1 MSDKTNFNANLSL
14 RARIFLAM
22 TVIVVATFVLLSV
35 ITIPQFKTQS
45 EKYHSKRLER
55 KEAQIQRSIAY
66 FFSQEAETELNPK
79 KLDSILSEK
88 IYQVSDVQSVKFSI
102 YSLNGDLINSTLP
115 KNEINSLNPEL
126 LSRILGQ
133 KDSKII
139 EITQINNI
147 QYRSSF
153 SLILDDN
160 FNPLWIL
167 NLPYYD
173 DDNLNSYELDSFLII
188 LGEVYFFLL
197 ILSIIISYFVS
208 QYMTKAISEIAL
220 KMKQTRLDKRN
231 SKIKIKAR
239 SKEVNSLVESYN
251 NMVEMLD
258 KNVQELSKSNKEQA
272 WREMAKQVAH
282 EIKNPLTPM
291 KLSVQ
296 SFERDFIN
304 DKKNKEKVED
314 FTQTIIQQIDT
325 MSSIASA
332 FSNFAEMPTQQGEKL
347 NIVKAVRLSLEIFK
361 EKHIVFESDTD
372 RLVIDID
379 RPQIVRIMTNLIKN
393 AIQACENNKSPLIKV
408 SIKKMSK
415 TVRITVK
422 DNGSGI
428 PLNIRKNIFEPNFTT
443 KSGGMGL
450 GLGMVK
456 NLVNSYEG
464 KIDFESKIN
473 IGTSFKI
480 TFPISD

>member
-1 MSDKTNFNANLSL
+1 
-14 RARIFLAM
+14 M

-66 FFSQEAETELNPK
+66 FFSQEAETQLNPK

-102 YSLNGDLINSTLP
+102 YSLDGDLINSTLP

-160 FNPLWIL
+160 FSPLWIL

-361 EKHIVFESDTD
+361 EKLIVFESDTD

-393 AIQACENNKSPLIKV
+393 AMQACENNKSPLIKV

-456 NLVNSYEG
+456 NLVNSYGG

-473 IGTSFKI
+473 KGTIFKI
-480 TFPISD
+480 TFPIPN

>member
-1 MSDKTNFNANLSL
+1 MISNLKFNANLSL

-22 TVIVVATFVLLSV
+22 TVIVVATFVLISL

-66 FFSQEAETELNPK
+66 FSQETSTQLNPK

-102 YSLNGDLINSTLP
+102 YSLDGNLINSTLP
-115 KNEINSLNPEL
+115 KNEISFINKEL
-126 LSRILGQ
+126 LNKILSQ

-139 EITQINNI
+139 EITQKDQV

-188 LGEVYFFLL
+188 LGEVYFFLF

-208 QYMTKAISEIAL
+208 QYMTKAISEIAF

-231 SKIKIKAR
+231 SKIKINAR
-239 SKEVNSLVESYN
+239 SKEVKSLVESYN
-251 NMVEMLD
+251 NMVDMLD
-258 KNVQELSKSNKEQA
+258 KNVKELSKSNKEQA

-296 SFERDFIN
+296 SFERDFRN
-304 DKKNKEKVED
+304 DKKNKDKVED
-314 FTQTIIQQIDT
+314 FSQTIIQQIDT

-361 EKHIVFESDTD
+361 EKHIVFKSNEDK
-372 RLVIDID
+372 IIINID

-393 AIQACENNKSPLIKV
+393 AVQACENTNSPSIKV

-415 TVRITVK
+415 TVSISVR
-422 DNGSGI
+422 DNGNGI

-464 KIDFESKIN
+464 KIDFESKVN
-473 IGTSFKI
+473 KGTTFKI
-480 TFPISD
+480 TFPTLD

>member
-1 MSDKTNFNANLSL
+1 
-14 RARIFLAM
+14 
-22 TVIVVATFVLLSV
+22 
-35 ITIPQFKTQS
+35 
-45 EKYHSKRLER
+45 
-55 KEAQIQRSIAY
+55 
-66 FFSQEAETELNPK
+66 LNPK

-102 YSLNGDLINSTLP
+102 YSLDGNLINSTLP
-115 KNEINSLNPEL
+115 KNEISFINKEL
-126 LSRILGQ
+126 LNKILSQ

-139 EITQINNI
+139 EITQKDQV

-173 DDNLNSYELDSFLII
+173 DDNLNSYELESFLII
-188 LGEVYFFLL
+188 LGEVYFFLF

-231 SKIKIKAR
+231 SKIKINAR
-239 SKEVNSLVESYN
+239 SKEVKSLVESYN
-251 NMVEMLD
+251 NMVDMLD
-258 KNVQELSKSNKEQA
+258 KNVKELSKSNKEQA

-296 SFERDFIN
+296 SFERDFRN
-304 DKKNKEKVED
+304 DKKNKDKVED
-314 FTQTIIQQIDT
+314 FSQTIIQQIDT

-361 EKHIVFESDTD
+361 EKHIVFKSNEDK
-372 RLVIDID
+372 IIINID

-393 AIQACENNKSPLIKV
+393 AVQACENTNSPSIKV

-415 TVRITVK
+415 TVSISVR
-422 DNGSGI
+422 DNGNGI

-464 KIDFESKIN
+464 KIDFESKVN
-473 IGTSFKI
+473 KGTTFKI
-480 TFPISD
+480 TFPTLD

>member
-1 MSDKTNFNANLSL
+1 MISNLKFNANLSL

-22 TVIVVATFVLLSV
+22 TVIVVATFVLISL

-66 FFSQEAETELNPK
+66 FSQETSTQLNPK

-102 YSLNGDLINSTLP
+102 YSLDGNLINSTLP
-115 KNEINSLNPEL
+115 KNEISFINKEL
-126 LSRILGQ
+126 LNKILSQ

-139 EITQINNI
+139 EITQKDQV

-173 DDNLNSYELDSFLII
+173 DDNLNSYELESFLII
-188 LGEVYFFLL
+188 LGEVYLFLF

-231 SKIKIKAR
+231 SKIKINAR
-239 SKEVNSLVESYN
+239 SKEVKSLVESYN
-251 NMVEMLD
+251 NMVDMLD
-258 KNVQELSKSNKEQA
+258 KNVKELSKSNKEQA

-296 SFERDFIN
+296 SFERDFRN
-304 DKKNKEKVED
+304 DKKNKDKVED
-314 FTQTIIQQIDT
+314 FSQTIIQQIDT

-361 EKHIVFESDTD
+361 EKHIVFKSNEDK
-372 RLVIDID
+372 IIINID

-393 AIQACENNKSPLIKV
+393 AVQACENTNSPSIKV

-415 TVRITVK
+415 TVSISVR
-422 DNGSGI
+422 DNGNGI

-464 KIDFESKIN
+464 KIDFESKVN
-473 IGTSFKI
+473 KGTTFKI
-480 TFPISD
+480 TFPTLD

>member
-1 MSDKTNFNANLSL
+1 MISNLKFNANLSL

-22 TVIVVATFVLLSV
+22 TVIVVATFVLISL

-66 FFSQEAETELNPK
+66 FSQETSTQLNPK

-102 YSLNGDLINSTLP
+102 YSLDGNLINSTLP
-115 KNEINSLNPEL
+115 KNEISFINKEL
-126 LSRILGQ
+126 LNKILSQ

-139 EITQINNI
+139 EITQKDQV

-173 DDNLNSYELDSFLII
+173 DDNLNSYELESFLII
-188 LGEVYFFLL
+188 LGEVYFFLF

-231 SKIKIKAR
+231 SKIKINAR
-239 SKEVNSLVESYN
+239 SKEVKSLVESYN
-251 NMVEMLD
+251 NMVDMLD
-258 KNVQELSKSNKEQA
+258 KNVKELSKSNKEQA

-296 SFERDFIN
+296 SFERDFRN
-304 DKKNKEKVED
+304 DKKNKDKVED
-314 FTQTIIQQIDT
+314 FSQTIIQQIDT

-361 EKHIVFESDTD
+361 EKHIVFKSNEDK
-372 RLVIDID
+372 IIINID

-393 AIQACENNKSPLIKV
+393 SVQACENKNSPSIKV

-415 TVRITVK
+415 TVSISVR
-422 DNGSGI
+422 DNGNGI

-464 KIDFESKIN
+464 KIDFESKVN
-473 IGTSFKI
+473 KGTTFKI
-480 TFPISD
+480 TFPTLD

>member
-1 MSDKTNFNANLSL
+1 MISNLNFNANLSL

-22 TVIVVATFVLLSV
+22 TVIVVATFVLISL

-66 FFSQEAETELNPK
+66 FSQETSTQLNPK

-102 YSLNGDLINSTLP
+102 YSLDGNLINSTLP
-115 KNEINSLNPEL
+115 KNEISFINKEL
-126 LSRILGQ
+126 LNKILSQ

-139 EITQINNI
+139 EITQKDQV

-173 DDNLNSYELDSFLII
+173 DDNLNSYELESFLII
-188 LGEVYFFLL
+188 LGEVYFFLF

-231 SKIKIKAR
+231 SKIKINAR
-239 SKEVNSLVESYN
+239 SKEVKSLVESYN
-251 NMVEMLD
+251 NMVDMLD
-258 KNVQELSKSNKEQA
+258 KNVKELSKSNKEQA

-296 SFERDFIN
+296 SFERDFRN
-304 DKKNKEKVED
+304 DKKNKDKVED
-314 FTQTIIQQIDT
+314 FSQTIIQQIDT

-361 EKHIVFESDTD
+361 EKHIVFKSNEDK
-372 RLVIDID
+372 IIINID

-393 AIQACENNKSPLIKV
+393 AVQACENTNSPSIKV

-415 TVRITVK
+415 TVSISVR
-422 DNGSGI
+422 DNGNGI

-464 KIDFESKIN
+464 KIDFESKVN
-473 IGTSFKI
+473 KGTTFKI
-480 TFPISD
+480 TFPTLD

>member
-1 MSDKTNFNANLSL
+1 MISNLKFNANLSL

-22 TVIVVATFVLLSV
+22 TVIVVATFVLISL

-66 FFSQEAETELNPK
+66 FSQETSTQLNPK

-102 YSLNGDLINSTLP
+102 YSLDGNLINSTLP
-115 KNEINSLNPEL
+115 KNEISFINKEL
-126 LSRILGQ
+126 LNKILSQ

-139 EITQINNI
+139 ESTQKDQV

-173 DDNLNSYELDSFLII
+173 DDNLNSYELESFLII
-188 LGEVYFFLL
+188 LGEVYFFLF

-231 SKIKIKAR
+231 SKIKINAR
-239 SKEVNSLVESYN
+239 SKEVKSLVESYN
-251 NMVEMLD
+251 NMVDMLD
-258 KNVQELSKSNKEQA
+258 KNVKELSKSNKEQA

-296 SFERDFIN
+296 SFERDFRN
-304 DKKNKEKVED
+304 DKKNKDKVED
-314 FTQTIIQQIDT
+314 FSQTIIQQIDT

-361 EKHIVFESDTD
+361 EKHIVFKSNEDK
-372 RLVIDID
+372 IIINID

-393 AIQACENNKSPLIKV
+393 AVQACENTNSPSIKV

-415 TVRITVK
+415 TVSISVR
-422 DNGSGI
+422 DNGNGI

-464 KIDFESKIN
+464 KIDFESKVN
-473 IGTSFKI
+473 KGTTFKI
-480 TFPISD
+480 TFPTLD

>member
-1 MSDKTNFNANLSL
+1 MISNLKFNANLSL

-22 TVIVVATFVLLSV
+22 TVIVVATFVLISL

-66 FFSQEAETELNPK
+66 FSQETSTQLNPK

-102 YSLNGDLINSTLP
+102 YSLDGNLINSTLP
-115 KNEINSLNPEL
+115 KNEISFINKEL
-126 LSRILGQ
+126 LNKILSQ

-139 EITQINNI
+139 EITQKDQV

-173 DDNLNSYELDSFLII
+173 DDNLNSYELESFLII
-188 LGEVYFFLL
+188 LGEVYFFLF

-231 SKIKIKAR
+231 SKIKINAR
-239 SKEVNSLVESYN
+239 SKEVKSLVESYN
-251 NMVEMLD
+251 NMVDMLD
-258 KNVQELSKSNKEQA
+258 KNVKELSKSNKEQA

-296 SFERDFIN
+296 SFERDFRN
-304 DKKNKEKVED
+304 DKKNKDKVED
-314 FTQTIIQQIDT
+314 FSQTIIQQIDT

-361 EKHIVFESDTD
+361 EKHIVFNSNEDK
-372 RLVIDID
+372 IIINID

-393 AIQACENNKSPLIKV
+393 AVQACENTNSPSIKV

-415 TVRITVK
+415 TVSISVR
-422 DNGSGI
+422 DNGNGI

-464 KIDFESKIN
+464 KIDFESKVN
-473 IGTSFKI
+473 KGTTFKI
-480 TFPISD
+480 TFPTLD

>member
-1 MSDKTNFNANLSL
+1 LNNKLNFNTNLSL

-22 TVIVVATFVLLSV
+22 TVIVVATFVLISL

-66 FFSQEAETELNPK
+66 FSRESESQLNPK

-102 YSLNGDLINSTLP
+102 YSLDGNLINSTLP
-115 KNEINSLNPEL
+115 KNDISFINKEL
-126 LSRILGQ
+126 LTKILTQ

-139 EITQINNI
+139 QITQRENA

-188 LGEVYFFLL
+188 LGEVYFFLF

-251 NMVEMLD
+251 NMVDMLD

-296 SFERDFIN
+296 SFERDFSN

-361 EKHIVFESDTD
+361 EKHIVFESEYDK
-372 RLVIDID
+372 LIVVID

-393 AIQACENNKSPLIKV
+393 AVQACESIKSPTIKV
-408 SIKKMSK
+408 SIKKLSK
-415 TVRITVK
+415 SVRIIVK
-422 DNGSGI
+422 DNGAGI
-428 PLNIRKNIFEPNFTT
+428 PENIRKNIFQPNFTT

-473 IGTSFKI
+473 KGTSFRI
-480 TFPISD
+480 TFPLSD

>member
-1 MSDKTNFNANLSL
+1 
-14 RARIFLAM
+14 M
-22 TVIVVATFVLLSV
+22 TVIVVVTFVLISI

-45 EKYHSKRLER
+45 DKYHSKRLER

-66 FFSQEAETELNPK
+66 FSKELRENRNVEER
-79 KLDSILSEK
+79 DSILAEK
-88 IYQVSDVQSVKFSI
+88 IYEVSDVQSVKFSI
-102 YSLNGDLINSTLP
+102 YSIDGKLINSTLP
-115 KNEINSLNPEL
+115 KKEINTISSDL
-126 LSRILGQ
+126 LSKILNQ
-133 KDSKII
+133 TDSKII
-139 EITQINNI
+139 QITQIEDV
-147 QYRSSF
+147 QYRSSY
-153 SLILDDN
+153 SLIIDDN

-208 QYMTKAISEIAL
+208 QYMTQAISQIAL

-239 SKEVNSLVESYN
+239 SKEVKSLVESYN

-258 KNVQELSKSNKEQA
+258 KNVKELSKSNKEQA
-272 WREMAKQVAH
+272 WRQMAKQVAH

-296 SFERDFIN
+296 SFERNFHEN
-304 DKKNKEKVED
+304 GKNNEEKVKE

-332 FSNFAEMPTQQGEKL
+332 FSNFAEMPVQQGEQT
-347 NIVKAVRLSLEIFK
+347 NIVKAIKLALEIFK
-361 EKHIVFESDTD
+361 EENVSFKSNFEKIIIN
-372 RLVIDID
+372 IDK
-379 RPQIVRIMTNLIKN
+379 PQIVRIITNLVKN
-393 AIQACENNKSPLIKV
+393 SIQACQNVSSPKINVTIKKKDNLVEIKV
-408 SIKKMSK
+408 H
-415 TVRITVK
+415 
-422 DNGSGI
+422 DNGHGI
-428 PLNIRKNIFEPNFTT
+428 PEDVRPNVFEPNFTT

-464 KIDFESKIN
+464 KINFETKIDR
-473 IGTSFKI
+473 GTIFKI
-480 TFPISD
+480 TFPLAN

>member
-1 MSDKTNFNANLSL
+1 LISNLKFNANLSL

-22 TVIVVATFVLLSV
+22 TVIVVATFVLISL

-66 FFSQEAETELNPK
+66 FSQETSTQLNPK

-102 YSLNGDLINSTLP
+102 YSLDGNLINSTLP
-115 KNEINSLNPEL
+115 KNEISFINKEL
-126 LSRILGQ
+126 LNKILSQ

-139 EITQINNI
+139 EITQKDQV

-188 LGEVYFFLL
+188 LGEVYFFLF

-251 NMVEMLD
+251 NMVDMLD

-296 SFERDFIN
+296 SFERDFSN

-361 EKHIVFESDTD
+361 EKHIVFESENDK
-372 RLVIDID
+372 LIVVID

-393 AIQACENNKSPLIKV
+393 AVQACESIKSPTIKV
-408 SIKKMSK
+408 SIKKLSK
-415 TVRITVK
+415 SVRIIVK
-422 DNGSGI
+422 DNGAGI
-428 PLNIRKNIFEPNFTT
+428 PENIRKNIFQPNFTT

-473 IGTSFKI
+473 KGTSFRI
-480 TFPISD
+480 TFPLSD

>member
-1 MSDKTNFNANLSL
+1 LNSKLKFNTNLSL

-22 TVIVVATFVLLSV
+22 TVIVVATFVLISV
-35 ITIPQFKTQS
+35 ITIPQFKNQS

-66 FFSQEAETELNPK
+66 FNEESETQMDPNKLN
-79 KLDSILSEK
+79 SILNEK
-88 IYQVSDVQSVKFSI
+88 IYEVSDVQSVKFSI
-102 YSLNGDLINSTLP
+102 YSLNGELINSTLP
-115 KNEINSLNPEL
+115 KSEITLIDPEL
-126 LSRILGQ
+126 LNRIFDQ
-133 KDSKII
+133 KDSKTI
-139 EITQINNI
+139 EITQRNDV
-147 QYRSSF
+147 QYRSSY
-153 SLILDDN
+153 SLILDNN

-188 LGEVYFFLL
+188 LGEVYFFLF

-208 QYMTKAISEIAL
+208 QYMTKAISQIAL

-231 SKIKIKAR
+231 SKIKIRAR

-251 NMVEMLD
+251 NMVDMLD
-258 KNVQELSKSNKEQA
+258 KNVKELSKSNKEQA

-296 SFERDFIN
+296 SFERDFSN
-304 DKKNKEKVED
+304 DKQNKEKVED

-347 NIVKAVRLSLEIFK
+347 NIVKVIRLSLEIFK
-361 EKHIVFESDTD
+361 EQNIVFESD
-372 RLVIDID
+372 IDKLIIKID

-393 AIQACENNKSPLIKV
+393 AIQACENNKFPLIEV
-408 SIKKMSK
+408 SIKKLSK
-415 TVRITVK
+415 TVCVTVK
-422 DNGSGI
+422 DNGKGI

-456 NLVNSYEG
+456 NLVDSYDG
-464 KIDFESKIN
+464 KIDFESKIDK
-473 IGTSFKI
+473 GTSFKI
-480 TFPISD
+480 TFPIFS

>member
-1 MSDKTNFNANLSL
+1 M
-14 RARIFLAM
+14 
-22 TVIVVATFVLLSV
+22 
-35 ITIPQFKTQS
+35 
-45 EKYHSKRLER
+45 
-55 KEAQIQRSIAY
+55 
-66 FFSQEAETELNPK
+66 
-79 KLDSILSEK
+79 SEK

-102 YSLNGDLINSTLP
+102 YSLDGNLINSTLP
-115 KNEINSLNPEL
+115 KNDISFINKEL
-126 LSRILGQ
+126 LTKILTQ

-139 EITQINNI
+139 QITQRENA

-188 LGEVYFFLL
+188 LGEVYFFLF

-251 NMVEMLD
+251 NMVDMLD

-296 SFERDFIN
+296 SFERDFSN

-361 EKHIVFESDTD
+361 EKHIVFESENDK
-372 RLVIDID
+372 LIVVID

-393 AIQACENNKSPLIKV
+393 AVQACESIKSPTIKV
-408 SIKKMSK
+408 SIKKLSK
-415 TVRITVK
+415 SVRIIVK
-422 DNGSGI
+422 DNGAGI
-428 PLNIRKNIFEPNFTT
+428 PENIRKNIFQPNFTT

-473 IGTSFKI
+473 KGTSFRI
-480 TFPISD
+480 TFPLSD

>member
-1 MSDKTNFNANLSL
+1 
-14 RARIFLAM
+14 M
-22 TVIVVATFVLLSV
+22 TVIVVATFVLISL

-66 FFSQEAETELNPK
+66 LSRESESQLNPK

-102 YSLNGDLINSTLP
+102 YSLDGNLINSTLP
-115 KNEINSLNPEL
+115 KNDISFINKEL
-126 LSRILGQ
+126 LTKILTQ

-139 EITQINNI
+139 QITQRENA

-188 LGEVYFFLL
+188 LGEVYFFLF

-251 NMVEMLD
+251 NMVDMLD

-296 SFERDFIN
+296 SFERDFSN

-361 EKHIVFESDTD
+361 EKHIVFESENDK
-372 RLVIDID
+372 LIVVID

-393 AIQACENNKSPLIKV
+393 AVQACESIKSPTIKV
-408 SIKKMSK
+408 SIKKLSK
-415 TVRITVK
+415 SVRIIVK
-422 DNGSGI
+422 DNGAGI
-428 PLNIRKNIFEPNFTT
+428 PENIRKNIFQPNFTT

-473 IGTSFKI
+473 KGTSFRI
-480 TFPISD
+480 TFPLSD

>member
-1 MSDKTNFNANLSL
+1 MKRLLNIKSNLSL
-14 RARIFLAM
+14 GARIFLAM
-22 TVIVVATFVLLSV
+22 TVIVVITFILISI

-45 EKYHSKRLER
+45 DKYHSKRLER

-66 FFSQEAETELNPK
+66 FSKEARQYLDIEQF
-79 KLDSILSEK
+79 DSILSEK
-88 IYQVSDVQSVKFSI
+88 IYEVSDVQSVKFSI
-102 YSLNGDLINSTLP
+102 YDLEGKLINSTLP
-115 KNEINSLNPEL
+115 KNEINSIDSNLLEKILNEE
-126 LSRILGQ
+126 
-133 KDSKII
+133 DSKII
-139 EITQINNI
+139 EITKKDNV
-147 QYRSSF
+147 QYRSSY
-153 SLILDDN
+153 SLIIDDN
-160 FNPLWIL
+160 FQALWIL

-220 KMKQTRLDKRN
+220 KMKQTRLDKTN
-231 SKIKIKAR
+231 SKIKIIAR

-258 KNVQELSKSNKEQA
+258 KNVKELSQSNKEEA
-272 WREMAKQVAH
+272 WRQMAKQVAH

-296 SFERDFIN
+296 SFERNFKEEEDNN
-304 DKKNKEKVED
+304 DSKVKE

-332 FSNFAEMPTQQGEKL
+332 FSNFAEMPIQKGEKT
-347 NIVKAVRLSLEIFK
+347 NIVLAIKLALEIFK
-361 EKHIVFESDTD
+361 EENILFKSDSEKIIVE
-372 RLVIDID
+372 IDK
-379 RPQIVRIMTNLIKN
+379 PQIVRIITNLIKN
-393 AIQACENNKSPLIKV
+393 SIHACQNVKVPELRV
-408 SIKKMSK
+408 SIIKKIDIVEIK
-415 TVRITVK
+415 VK
-422 DNGSGI
+422 DNGHGI
-428 PLNIRKNIFEPNFTT
+428 PKELISNIFEPNFTT

-456 NLVNSYEG
+456 NLVMSYNG
-464 KIDFESKIN
+464 KIDFDTKLN
-473 IGTSFKI
+473 KGTTFTI
-480 TFPISD
+480 TFPIVN

>member
-1 MSDKTNFNANLSL
+1 MISNLKFNANLSL

-22 TVIVVATFVLLSV
+22 TVIVVATFVLISL

-66 FFSQEAETELNPK
+66 FSQETSTQLNPK

-102 YSLNGDLINSTLP
+102 YSLDGNLINSTLP
-115 KNEINSLNPEL
+115 KNEISFINKEL
-126 LSRILGQ
+126 LNKILSQ

-139 EITQINNI
+139 EITQKDQV

-188 LGEVYFFLL
+188 LGEVYFFLF

-231 SKIKIKAR
+231 TKIKIKAR
-239 SKEVNSLVESYN
+239 SKEVKSLVESYN
-251 NMVEMLD
+251 NMVDMLD
-258 KNVQELSKSNKEQA
+258 KNVKELSKSNKEQA

-296 SFERDFIN
+296 SFERDFRN
-304 DKKNKEKVED
+304 DKKNKDKVED
-314 FTQTIIQQIDT
+314 FSQTIIQQIDT

-361 EKHIVFESDTD
+361 EKHIIFKSSEEK
-372 RLVIDID
+372 IIINID

-393 AIQACENNKSPLIKV
+393 AVQACENTNSPSIKV
-408 SIKKMSK
+408 SIKKLSK
-415 TVRITVK
+415 TVSISVK
-422 DNGSGI
+422 DNGNGI

-464 KIDFESKIN
+464 KIDFESKVN
-473 IGTSFKI
+473 KGTTFKI
-480 TFPISD
+480 TFPTLD

>member
-1 MSDKTNFNANLSL
+1 MISNLKFNANLSL

-22 TVIVVATFVLLSV
+22 TVIVVATFVLISL

-66 FFSQEAETELNPK
+66 FSQETSTQLNPK

-102 YSLNGDLINSTLP
+102 YSLDGNLINSTLP
-115 KNEINSLNPEL
+115 KNEISFINKEL
-126 LSRILGQ
+126 LNKIISQ

-139 EITQINNI
+139 EITQKDQV

-173 DDNLNSYELDSFLII
+173 DDNLNSYELESFLII
-188 LGEVYFFLL
+188 LGEVYFFLF

-231 SKIKIKAR
+231 SKIKINAR
-239 SKEVNSLVESYN
+239 SKEVKSLVESYN
-251 NMVEMLD
+251 NMVDMLD
-258 KNVQELSKSNKEQA
+258 KNVKELSKSNKEQA

-296 SFERDFIN
+296 SFERDFRN
-304 DKKNKEKVED
+304 DKKNKDKVED
-314 FTQTIIQQIDT
+314 FSQTIIQQIDT

-361 EKHIVFESDTD
+361 EKHIVFKSNEDK
-372 RLVIDID
+372 IIINID

-393 AIQACENNKSPLIKV
+393 AVQACENTNSPSIKV

-415 TVRITVK
+415 TVSISVR
-422 DNGSGI
+422 DNGNGI

-464 KIDFESKIN
+464 KIDFESKVN
-473 IGTSFKI
+473 KGTTFKI
-480 TFPISD
+480 TFPTLD

>member
-1 MSDKTNFNANLSL
+1 MISNLKFNANLSL

-22 TVIVVATFVLLSV
+22 TVIVVATFVLISL

-66 FFSQEAETELNPK
+66 FSQETSTQLNPK

-102 YSLNGDLINSTLP
+102 YSLDGNLINSTLP
-115 KNEINSLNPEL
+115 KNEISFINKEL
-126 LSRILGQ
+126 LNKILSQ

-139 EITQINNI
+139 EITQKDQV

-173 DDNLNSYELDSFLII
+173 DDNLNSYELESFLII
-188 LGEVYFFLL
+188 LGEVYFFLF

-231 SKIKIKAR
+231 SKIKINAR
-239 SKEVNSLVESYN
+239 SKEVKSLVESYN
-251 NMVEMLD
+251 NMVDMLD
-258 KNVQELSKSNKEQA
+258 KNVKELSKSNKEQA

-296 SFERDFIN
+296 SFERDFRN
-304 DKKNKEKVED
+304 DKKNKDKVED
-314 FTQTIIQQIDT
+314 FSQTIIQQIDT

-361 EKHIVFESDTD
+361 EKHIVFKSNEDK
-372 RLVIDID
+372 IIINID

-393 AIQACENNKSPLIKV
+393 AVQACENTNSPSIKV

-415 TVRITVK
+415 TVSISVR
-422 DNGSGI
+422 DNGNGI

-464 KIDFESKIN
+464 KIDFESKVN
-473 IGTSFKI
+473 KGTTFKI
-480 TFPISD
+480 TFPTLD

>member
-1 MSDKTNFNANLSL
+1 LISKINFKTNLSL

-22 TVIVVATFVLLSV
+22 TVIVVVTFVLISI

-45 EKYHSKRLER
+45 DKYHSKRLER

-66 FFSQEAETELNPK
+66 FSKELRENRNVEER
-79 KLDSILSEK
+79 DSILAEK
-88 IYQVSDVQSVKFSI
+88 IYEVSDVQSVKFSI
-102 YSLNGDLINSTLP
+102 YSIDGKLINSTLP
-115 KNEINSLNPEL
+115 KKEINTISSDL
-126 LSRILGQ
+126 LSKILNQ
-133 KDSKII
+133 TDSKII
-139 EITQINNI
+139 QITQIEDV
-147 QYRSSF
+147 QYRSSY
-153 SLILDDN
+153 SLIIDDN

-208 QYMTKAISEIAL
+208 QYMTQAISQIAL

-239 SKEVNSLVESYN
+239 SKEVKSLVESYN

-258 KNVQELSKSNKEQA
+258 KNVKELSKSNKEQA
-272 WREMAKQVAH
+272 WRQMAKQVAH

-296 SFERDFIN
+296 SFERNFHEN
-304 DKKNKEKVED
+304 GKNNEEKVKE

-332 FSNFAEMPTQQGEKL
+332 FSNFAEMPVQQGEQT
-347 NIVKAVRLSLEIFK
+347 NIVKAIKLALEIFK
-361 EKHIVFESDTD
+361 EENVSFKSNFEKIIIN
-372 RLVIDID
+372 IDK
-379 RPQIVRIMTNLIKN
+379 PQIVRIITNLVKN
-393 AIQACENNKSPLIKV
+393 SIQACQNVSSPKINVTIKKKDNLVEIKV
-408 SIKKMSK
+408 H
-415 TVRITVK
+415 
-422 DNGSGI
+422 DNGHGI
-428 PLNIRKNIFEPNFTT
+428 PEDVRPNVFEPNFTT

-464 KIDFESKIN
+464 KINFETKIDK
-473 IGTSFKI
+473 GTIFKI
-480 TFPISD
+480 TFPLAN

>member
-1 MSDKTNFNANLSL
+1 MISKLKFNANLSL

-22 TVIVVATFVLLSV
+22 TVIVVATFVLISL

-66 FFSQEAETELNPK
+66 FSQESVVQGNLK

-88 IYQVSDVQSVKFSI
+88 IYQVSDVQSVKFSL
-102 YSLNGDLINSTLP
+102 YSLDGNLINSTLP
-115 KNEINSLNPEL
+115 KNEISSINKEL
-126 LSRILGQ
+126 LNKILNQ
-133 KDSKII
+133 KDSKVI
-139 EITQINNI
+139 EITQRNEV

-188 LGEVYFFLL
+188 LGEVYFFLF

-231 SKIKIKAR
+231 TKIKIKAR
-239 SKEVNSLVESYN
+239 SKEVKSLVESYN
-251 NMVEMLD
+251 NMVDMLD
-258 KNVQELSKSNKEQA
+258 KNVKELSKSNKEQA

-296 SFERDFIN
+296 SFERDFRN
-304 DKKNKEKVED
+304 DKKNKDKVED
-314 FTQTIIQQIDT
+314 FSQTIIQQIDT

-361 EKHIVFESDTD
+361 EKHIIFKSSEEK
-372 RLVIDID
+372 IIINID

-393 AIQACENNKSPLIKV
+393 AVQACENTNSPSIKV
-408 SIKKMSK
+408 SIKKLSK
-415 TVRITVK
+415 TVSISVK
-422 DNGSGI
+422 DNGNGI

-464 KIDFESKIN
+464 KIDFESKVN
-473 IGTSFKI
+473 KGTTFKI
-480 TFPISD
+480 TFPTLD

>member
-1 MSDKTNFNANLSL
+1 M
-14 RARIFLAM
+14 
-22 TVIVVATFVLLSV
+22 
-35 ITIPQFKTQS
+35 
-45 EKYHSKRLER
+45 
-55 KEAQIQRSIAY
+55 
-66 FFSQEAETELNPK
+66 
-79 KLDSILSEK
+79 
-88 IYQVSDVQSVKFSI
+88 
-102 YSLNGDLINSTLP
+102 
-115 KNEINSLNPEL
+115 
-126 LSRILGQ
+126 
-133 KDSKII
+133 
-139 EITQINNI
+139 

-173 DDNLNSYELDSFLII
+173 DDNLNSYELESFLII
-188 LGEVYFFLL
+188 LGEVYFFLF

-231 SKIKIKAR
+231 SKIKINAR
-239 SKEVNSLVESYN
+239 SKEVKSLVESYN
-251 NMVEMLD
+251 NMVDMLD
-258 KNVQELSKSNKEQA
+258 KNVKELSKSNKEQA

-296 SFERDFIN
+296 SFERDFRN
-304 DKKNKEKVED
+304 DKKNKDKVED
-314 FTQTIIQQIDT
+314 FSQTIIQQIDT

-361 EKHIVFESDTD
+361 EKHIVFKSNEDK
-372 RLVIDID
+372 IIINID

-393 AIQACENNKSPLIKV
+393 AVQACENTNSPSIKV

-415 TVRITVK
+415 TVSISVR
-422 DNGSGI
+422 DNGNGI

-464 KIDFESKIN
+464 KIDFESKVN
-473 IGTSFKI
+473 KGTTFKI
-480 TFPISD
+480 TFPTLD

>member
-1 MSDKTNFNANLSL
+1 MNNKLNFNTNLSL

-22 TVIVVATFVLLSV
+22 TVIVVATFVLISL

-66 FFSQEAETELNPK
+66 FSRESESQLNPK

-102 YSLNGDLINSTLP
+102 YSLDGNLINSTLP
-115 KNEINSLNPEL
+115 KNDISFINKEL
-126 LSRILGQ
+126 LTKILNQ

-139 EITQINNI
+139 QITQRENT

-188 LGEVYFFLL
+188 LGEVYFFLF

-231 SKIKIKAR
+231 SKIKIMAR

-251 NMVEMLD
+251 NMVDMLD

-296 SFERDFIN
+296 SFERDFSN

-361 EKHIVFESDTD
+361 EKHIVFESENDK
-372 RLVIDID
+372 LIVVID

-393 AIQACENNKSPLIKV
+393 AVQACESIKSPTIKV
-408 SIKKMSK
+408 SIKKLSK
-415 TVRITVK
+415 SVRIIVK
-422 DNGSGI
+422 DNGAGI
-428 PLNIRKNIFEPNFTT
+428 PENIRKNIFQPNFTT

-473 IGTSFKI
+473 KGTSFRI
-480 TFPISD
+480 TFPLSD

>member
-1 MSDKTNFNANLSL
+1 
-14 RARIFLAM
+14 M
-22 TVIVVATFVLLSV
+22 TVIVVATFVLISL

-66 FFSQEAETELNPK
+66 FSQETSTQLNPK

-102 YSLNGDLINSTLP
+102 YSLDGNLINSTLP
-115 KNEINSLNPEL
+115 KNEISFINKEL
-126 LSRILGQ
+126 LNKILSQ

-139 EITQINNI
+139 EITQKDQV

-173 DDNLNSYELDSFLII
+173 DDNLNSYELESFLII
-188 LGEVYFFLL
+188 LGEVYFFLF

-231 SKIKIKAR
+231 SKIKINAR
-239 SKEVNSLVESYN
+239 SKEVKSLVESYN
-251 NMVEMLD
+251 NMVDMLD
-258 KNVQELSKSNKEQA
+258 KNVKELSKSNKEQA

-296 SFERDFIN
+296 SFERDFRN
-304 DKKNKEKVED
+304 DKKNKDKVED
-314 FTQTIIQQIDT
+314 FSQTIIQQIDT

-361 EKHIVFESDTD
+361 EKHIVFKSNEDK
-372 RLVIDID
+372 IIINID

-393 AIQACENNKSPLIKV
+393 AVQACENTNSPSIKV
-408 SIKKMSK
+408 SVKKMSK
-415 TVRITVK
+415 TVSISVR
-422 DNGSGI
+422 DNGNGI

-464 KIDFESKIN
+464 KIDFESKVN
-473 IGTSFKI
+473 KGTTFKI
-480 TFPISD
+480 TFPTLD

>member
-1 MSDKTNFNANLSL
+1 MKKFLNFETNLSL

-22 TVIVVATFVLLSV
+22 TVIVVATFILISL

-45 EKYHSKRLER
+45 DKYHSKRLER

-66 FFSQEAETELNPK
+66 FSNEAGDK
-79 KLDSILSEK
+79 KNIEEFDSILAEK
-88 IYQVSDVQSVKFSI
+88 IYEVSDVQSVKFSL
-102 YSLNGDLINSTLP
+102 YNLDGSLINSTLP
-115 KNEINSLNPEL
+115 KNEINIIGKEL
-126 LSRILGQ
+126 LSKILEQ

-139 EITQINNI
+139 EITQRNDI
-147 QYRSSF
+147 QYRSSY
-153 SLILDDN
+153 SLIIDDN

-173 DDNLNSYELDSFLII
+173 DDNLNSYELESFLII

-197 ILSIIISYFVS
+197 ILSIIISYFIS

-239 SKEVNSLVESYN
+239 SKEVNSLVDSYN

-258 KNVQELSKSNKEQA
+258 KNVKELSQSNKEQA
-272 WREMAKQVAH
+272 WRQMAKQVAH

-296 SFERDFIN
+296 SFERNFKEN
-304 DKKNKEKVED
+304 DKANEDKVQE

-332 FSNFAEMPTQQGEKL
+332 FSNFSEMPIQKGEKT
-347 NIVKAVRLSLEIFK
+347 NIVVAIKLALEIFK
-361 EKHIVFESDTD
+361 EENISFKSDEQTIIVE
-372 RLVIDID
+372 IDK
-379 RPQIVRIMTNLIKN
+379 PQIVRIITNLIKN
-393 AIQACENNKSPLIKV
+393 SVQACQNVSNPEIKV
-408 SIKKMSK
+408 HINKRKDTVEIK
-415 TVRITVK
+415 VK
-422 DNGSGI
+422 DNGHGI
-428 PLNIRKNIFEPNFTT
+428 PDEIISNIFEPNFTT

-456 NLVNSYEG
+456 NLVMSYNG
-464 KIDFESKIN
+464 KIDFDTKLDKGTTFTINFPLES
-473 IGTSFKI
+473 
-480 TFPISD
+480 

>member
-1 MSDKTNFNANLSL
+1 
-14 RARIFLAM
+14 M
-22 TVIVVATFVLLSV
+22 TIIVVATFVLISL

-66 FFSQEAETELNPK
+66 FSQETSTQLNPK

-102 YSLNGDLINSTLP
+102 YSLDGNLINSTLP
-115 KNEINSLNPEL
+115 KNEISFINKEL
-126 LSRILGQ
+126 LNKILSQ

-139 EITQINNI
+139 EITQKDQV

-173 DDNLNSYELDSFLII
+173 DDNLNSYELESFLII
-188 LGEVYFFLL
+188 LGEVYFFLF

-231 SKIKIKAR
+231 SKIKINAR
-239 SKEVNSLVESYN
+239 SKEVKSLVESYN
-251 NMVEMLD
+251 NMVDMLD
-258 KNVQELSKSNKEQA
+258 KNVKELSKSNKEQA

-296 SFERDFIN
+296 SFERDFRN
-304 DKKNKEKVED
+304 DKKNKDKVED
-314 FTQTIIQQIDT
+314 FSQTIIQQIDT

-361 EKHIVFESDTD
+361 EKHIVFKSNEDK
-372 RLVIDID
+372 IIINID

-393 AIQACENNKSPLIKV
+393 AVQACENTNSPSIKV

-415 TVRITVK
+415 TVSISVR
-422 DNGSGI
+422 DNGNGI

-464 KIDFESKIN
+464 KIDFESKVN
-473 IGTSFKI
+473 KGTTFKI
-480 TFPISD
+480 TFPTLD